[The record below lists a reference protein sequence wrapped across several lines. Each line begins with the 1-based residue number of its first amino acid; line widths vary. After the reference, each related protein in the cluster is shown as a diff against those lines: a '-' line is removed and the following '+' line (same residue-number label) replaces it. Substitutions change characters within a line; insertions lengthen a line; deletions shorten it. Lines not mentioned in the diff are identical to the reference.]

1 MTFTEENNIMSYH
14 KTTVFYELQI
24 NQLLEEYGEV
34 MPPQVRERL
43 QGMLQNPNSEAF
55 GEWLSNNKAIK

>member
-14 KTTVFYELQI
+14 KTTLFYELQI

-34 MPPQVRERL
+34 MPSQVRERL
-43 QGMLQNPNSEAF
+43 QGMLQNPNSEGF
-55 GEWLSNNKAIK
+55 QMWLNENKVIK